1 MESTIF
7 AAPIQPSTLQK
18 SDVLRKSRVR
28 KPVTVEDFEKW
39 LKLRKRENN
48 YEFYYGEIIKKPA
61 MKQDEFYIANLL
73 IRLFIQTNAF
83 IEGGMLFSE
92 CDAYIDSFRKRV
104 PDLAF
109 FTKQQIED
117 GRKGVK
123 TIPSFAIEILSHSEA
138 ADDVEQKIQDYF
150 DAGVQV
156 VWYISPK
163 GKRIYV
169 YTAPT
174 EVKIYHGSMCCNAQ
188 PALPDFEVVVSDLFE
203 EK

>member
-1 MESTIF
+1 MENTILT
-7 AAPIQPSTLQK
+7 APVLPRTLHK
-18 SDVLRKSRVR
+18 SDVRKKSSAK
-28 KPVTVEDFEKW
+28 KPVTVDDFEKW
-39 LKLRKRENN
+39 LQLRKRDNN

-73 IRLFIQTNAF
+73 IRLFFQTKAF

-92 CDAYIDSFRKRV
+92 CDTYIDSFRKRV

-109 FTKQQIED
+109 FTKQQIEE

-123 TIPSFAIEILSHSEA
+123 IVPSFAIEILSHSEA

-150 DAGVQV
+150 DAGVQI

-174 EVKIYHGSMCCNAQ
+174 EVKIYHGTMVCTAQ
-188 PALPDFEVVVSDLFE
+188 PALPDFEIVVSDLFE